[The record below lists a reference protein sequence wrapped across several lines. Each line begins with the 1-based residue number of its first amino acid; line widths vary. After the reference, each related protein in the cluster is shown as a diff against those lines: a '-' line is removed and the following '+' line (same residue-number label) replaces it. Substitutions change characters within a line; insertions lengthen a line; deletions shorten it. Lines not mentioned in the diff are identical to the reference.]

1 MVAMITYNIIV
12 RFHNGKEPLFLR
24 LVSRNL
30 LSWSE
35 VDKLLKREYPEQ
47 FKAWEFLANPTTLYH
62 ESCDAVK
69 TNHLDHLVLPS

>member
-1 MVAMITYNIIV
+1 MIAYNIIV

-35 VDKLLKREYPEQ
+35 VDRLLKQEYPEQ
-47 FKAWEFLANPTTLYH
+47 FKAWEFLGNPTTLYH
-62 ESCDAVK
+62 ESCDEVADALNRVI
-69 TNHLDHLVLPS
+69 LPS